1 MNKKTRYLVVLLFS
15 FLAIQVKAQEIG
27 LNFNHNPENIDF
39 NYVRKLSVKWIRTTP
54 RILDYVDGKLD
65 AVNDTAIQ
73 KVVEAGKMGYQV
85 VFGFR
90 WDFKN
95 RNLAMPSAG
104 SARESAYFRVVDQ
117 LLEKVG
123 PHVQVFTLGNEPNL
137 ETMASDLQ
145 YNQDKEVP
153 LVLFTERLLDHVLN
167 FYKQH
172 SDWSKPQIYAGS
184 LPALFEK
191 KQQQLPG
198 VIELIKLA
206 QREPEIDGLAV
217 HLHIGDTLQIPTAL
231 DFVRSI
237 MPHKPIIVPEFSL
250 FRLYNKHF
258 ADRIANSAKGRAFVK
273 KYGLPAG
280 IKLYEWLNLVH
291 AGKVTGH
298 QWEELFQSQDWYP
311 AHYLLTYNRYFKHYG
326 VVLATYPLLQQG
338 FAKVVTPTSASWFL
352 NPLFLQKSFG
362 LTVSG
367 EYVKNPLVYTDFL
380 SLLQN

>member
-1 MNKKTRYLVVLLFS
+1 MNKKIRYLAILLFS

-39 NYVRKLSVKWIRTTP
+39 NYVRKLPVKWIRTTP

-65 AVNDTAIQ
+65 AVNDIAIQ
-73 KVVEAGKMGYQV
+73 KVVDAGKMGYQV
-85 VFGFR
+85 AFGFR

-95 RNLAMPSAG
+95 RNLVIPRAG

-123 PHVQVFTLGNEPNL
+123 PYIQIFTLGNEPNL
-137 ETMASDLQ
+137 ETTASDMQ
-145 YNQDKEVP
+145 YNQNKEVP

-172 SDWSKPQIYAGS
+172 SDWSKPQVYAGS

-198 VIELIKLA
+198 VIELIKLT

-217 HLHIGDTLQIPTAL
+217 HLHIGDTLQIPAAL

-237 MPHKPIIVPEFSL
+237 MPNKPIIVPEFSL

-258 ADRIANSAKGRAFVK
+258 GDRIANSTRGRAFVT
-273 KYGLPAG
+273 KYQLPAD

-291 AGKVTGH
+291 TGKVKIG
-298 QWEELFQSQDWYP
+298 QWEELFLSQDWYP
-311 AHYLLTYNRYFKHYG
+311 AHYLLAYNRYFKHYG

-338 FAKVVTPTSASWFL
+338 FAKMVTPTSASWFL

-362 LTVSG
+362 LTASG
-367 EYVKNPLVYTDFL
+367 EYEKNPLVYADFL